1 VAFILGVGV
10 TAADRVPAGA
20 PPSCFVSR
28 KTMTKRYP
36 GQVLAGRLVG
46 CGGWAGQTGKF
57 PFFSL
62 FISFLF
68 FCFAVFVS

>member
-20 PPSCFVSR
+20 PPSSFVSR

-46 CGGWAGQTGKF
+46 CGGWAGQTGEF
-57 PFFSL
+57 PFFFYL
-62 FISFLF
+62 FLF
-68 FCFAVFVS
+68 YFSVL